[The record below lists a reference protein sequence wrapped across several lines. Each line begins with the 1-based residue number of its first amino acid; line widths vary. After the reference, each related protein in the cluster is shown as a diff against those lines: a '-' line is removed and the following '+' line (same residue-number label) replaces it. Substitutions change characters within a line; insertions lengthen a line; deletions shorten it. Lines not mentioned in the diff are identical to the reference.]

1 MSGTGILTAQLS
13 QPSHGCASRRC
24 DHRRFPGRIIRAWL
38 YAGQRDARTSGPP
51 VERLAAGPPARTT
64 ACHRP
69 RVHSTGAAHEDSPR
83 PPAILQVTPGS
94 MLRQRSVLAWR
105 HDMRLI
111 LRLSLQMLFGALLL
125 ERLARLLGKMLSG
138 RFVGHGYSLRGSPPG
153 SLAPP
158 YAGRAVRVITGHPPP
173 PRPPLPRAGGPPQN
187 RAPPD
192 RAIRPSATYRRLR
205 ALGSRKT
212 PLPFTA

>member
-1 MSGTGILTAQLS
+1 MDRRADGRPCGALCRERGSSLRNYRS
-13 QPSHGCASRRC
+13 PSPDA
-24 DHRRFPGRIIRAWL
+24 HRGDVIIADSPGRIIGVWL

-51 VERLAAGPPARTT
+51 VRRLAAGPAARTT
-64 ACHRP
+64 ARHRP
-69 RVHSTGAAHEDSPR
+69 RLHSTGAAHEDSPR
-83 PPAILQVTPGS
+83 PPAILQVTPVS
-94 MLRQRSVLAWR
+94 KVRQRSVLARR

-158 YAGRAVRVITGHPPP
+158 YAGRAVLVITEHPQTETFAHPPHIGDSM
-173 PRPPLPRAGGPPQN
+173 RWAVE
-187 RAPPD
+187 
-192 RAIRPSATYRRLR
+192 RRYCT
-205 ALGSRKT
+205 ASRRE
-212 PLPFTA
+212 LLS

>member
-24 DHRRFPGRIIRAWL
+24 DHRRFPGRIIGAWL

-83 PPAILQVTPGS
+83 PPAIPEVTPVS
-94 MLRQRSVLAWR
+94 MLRQRSVLARR

-158 YAGRAVRVITGHPPP
+158 YAGRAVLVITEHPQTETFAHPPHIGDSVLWAVERRHCP
-173 PRPPLPRAGGPPQN
+173 SRPAGSCLASVLDFQSVG
-187 RAPPD
+187 
-192 RAIRPSATYRRLR
+192 
-205 ALGSRKT
+205 
-212 PLPFTA
+212 